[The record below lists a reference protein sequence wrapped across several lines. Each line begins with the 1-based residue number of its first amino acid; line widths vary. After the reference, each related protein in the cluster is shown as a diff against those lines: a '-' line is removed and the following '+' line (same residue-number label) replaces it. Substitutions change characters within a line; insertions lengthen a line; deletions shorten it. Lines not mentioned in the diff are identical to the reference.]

1 MWTILMEAAVNM
13 YNATLVQRSHF
24 AGEQEYLCTPYSV
37 FTVDSANWQAGTTA
51 RSGQYNHRP
60 AQPGQHYYFNIIITI
75 TITTEYA
82 LWPALTTLP
91 DLLL

>member
-1 MWTILMEAAVNM
+1 MRDDSGDEHVMWTILMEAAVNM

-51 RSGQYNHRP
+51 RPHHKILKASP
-60 AQPGQHYYFNIIITI
+60 
-75 TITTEYA
+75 TT
-82 LWPALTTLP
+82 
-91 DLLL
+91 